1 MARRMQAASLAEG
14 SARPLQQ
21 QVAAK
26 TPPHLGRWLRSGEGL
41 GKWQLLVQMSDA
53 SICLYS
59 LPMMVGSGSN
69 DTVYGLH
76 L

>member
-53 SICLYS
+53 SIHCTVD
-59 LPMMVGSGSN
+59 PTTVGSSSDG
-69 DTVYGLH
+69 TVYALH